1 MEDQIQTAHSIS
13 IENRLRTVI
22 TAVAEVLSA
31 TEKMVNL
38 KLDDGAMQISG
49 ESLRINKL
57 SVDEKLLILDGTINE
72 IKYVNKLS
80 SKSFLK
86 RIFK

>member
-1 MEDQIQTAHSIS
+1 MENEIQTAHSIS

-22 TAVAEVLSA
+22 TSVTEVISA

-38 KLDDGAMQISG
+38 KLEESMLQVSG
-49 ESLRINKL
+49 EDLHINKL
-57 SVDEKLLILDGTINE
+57 SVDEKILILDGLINE
-72 IKYVNKLS
+72 IKYTNKTPT
-80 SKSFLK
+80 KSFIK

>member
-1 MEDQIQTAHSIS
+1 MENEIQTAHSIS

-22 TAVAEVLSA
+22 TAVTEVISA

-38 KLDDGAMQISG
+38 KLEDGSLQISG
-49 ESLRINKL
+49 EDLHINKL
-57 SVDEKLLILDGTINE
+57 SLEEKILILDGRVDD
-72 IKYVNKLS
+72 IKYLNKTS